1 MQRVEIKQKELRQQF
16 KRCQREEY
24 CNSRKG
30 SQRAVKLKKKN
41 KTERNLKKD
50 LYCSTNHI
58 HCKQ

>member
-30 SQRAVKLKKKN
+30 SQRAVKLKKK
-41 KTERNLKKD
+41 KTKLKG
-50 LYCSTNHI
+50 T
-58 HCKQ
+58 